1 MVSEV
6 IIAALVL
13 GLFTVIVIS
22 MIQKKGQSISC
33 FILIIFNV
41 FFTSWLSTVLVI
53 FFPDIS
59 NRLDGFN
66 KEIIHNVYYMTSF
79 SVIIIFMGVVTYFFF
94 VDNNK
99 ISLHDQVEVNEA
111 VSVINPLSVLF
122 IIYCLVKFILFY
134 QQSPLYFVAL
144 GDYTQAAL
152 SRAAIQKGD
161 IFVDIPYIGKVFY
174 FLCFYITISTMIL
187 VENNKASRARLFFIV
202 VVSSVQLMF
211 DGQKSHLFLLFMM
224 MGVTYFLLSKSVL
237 KILMF
242 SIAFIFT
249 TGLIYSTMMS
259 GDGNALFRMLDRS
272 IFGQAQGMYYIMQY
286 YKPQLTGVFSD
297 LPFSHLLGLKE
308 LKPDEWIVPYIYSD
322 SGHVINSNT
331 FIVGEM
337 WAYAGELGV
346 YLFSSFTL
354 FSLLVYLIFFR
365 WLTSLNSII
374 YWPVSLIFFSTLPIN
389 QSLQFIIYQKYFLY
403 VLFFLVV
410 PVYVVGALKYWGASK
425 VGGGGGARSQLL
437 K

>member
-6 IIAALVL
+6 IIAALVG
-13 GLFTVIVIS
+13 GLFTVLVIS
-22 MIQKKGQSISC
+22 MLQKKEQSISC
-33 FILIIFNV
+33 FILITFNI
-41 FFTSWLSTVLVI
+41 FFTSWLSTVLVV

-59 NRLDGFN
+59 SRLGGFN
-66 KEIIHNVYYMTSF
+66 KDIIYNVYYMTSF
-79 SVIIIFMGVVTYFFF
+79 SVIIIFMGIFAYFFF
-94 VDNNK
+94 FDNK
-99 ISLHDQVEVNEA
+99 RISLHNQADVNEA
-111 VSVINPLSVLF
+111 VNVINPLSVLF
-122 IIYCLVKFILFY
+122 SIYCLAKFILFY
-134 QQSPLYFVAL
+134 QQSPLYFFAL

-187 VENNKASRARLFFIV
+187 VSNNQASRKRLFFIV
-202 VVSSVQLMF
+202 AISSIQLTF
-211 DGQKSHLFLLFMM
+211 DGQKAHLFLLFMM

-237 KILMF
+237 KIFLF
-242 SIAFIFT
+242 LIIFIFT

-259 GDGNALFRMLDRS
+259 GDGNAFLRILDRS

-337 WAYAGELGV
+337 WAYAGEFGV
-346 YLFSSFTL
+346 YLFSFFTL
-354 FSLLVYLIFFR
+354 FSLLVYLMFFR

-374 YWPVSLIFFSTLPIN
+374 YWPISLIFFSTLPIN

-403 VLFFLVV
+403 VLFFLIA
-410 PVYVVGALKYWGASK
+410 PIYVVGALKYWGAHK
-425 VGGGGGARSQLL
+425 VGSE
-437 K
+437 

>member
-41 FFTSWLSTVLVI
+41 FFTSWLSTVLVV

-237 KILMF
+237 KIFIF
-242 SIAFIFT
+242 SITFVFT

-259 GDGNALFRMLDRS
+259 GDGNALLRMLDRS

-337 WAYAGELGV
+337 WAYA
-346 YLFSSFTL
+346 
-354 FSLLVYLIFFR
+354 
-365 WLTSLNSII
+365 
-374 YWPVSLIFFSTLPIN
+374 
-389 QSLQFIIYQKYFLY
+389 
-403 VLFFLVV
+403 
-410 PVYVVGALKYWGASK
+410 
-425 VGGGGGARSQLL
+425 
-437 K
+437 

>member
-6 IIAALVL
+6 IIAVLVG
-13 GLFTVIVIS
+13 GLFTLLVMS
-22 MIQKKGQSISC
+22 MLQKKEQSISC
-33 FILIIFNV
+33 FILIVFNI
-41 FFTSWLSTVLVI
+41 FFTSWLSTVLVV

-59 NRLDGFN
+59 TRLDGFN

-79 SVIIIFMGVVTYFFF
+79 SVMIIFIGILAYFFF
-94 VDNNK
+94 VDNK
-99 ISLHDQVEVNEA
+99 MISLHDQTEVNEA
-111 VSVINPLSVLF
+111 VNVINPLSVLF

-152 SRAAIQKGD
+152 SRAAIQKGEV
-161 IFVDIPYIGKVFY
+161 FVDIPYVGKIFY
-174 FLCFYITISTMIL
+174 FLCFYITIATMIL
-187 VENNKASRARLFFIV
+187 VSNSKASKARLFYIV
-202 VVSSVQLMF
+202 AISSIQLTF
-211 DGQKSHLFLLFMM
+211 DGQKAHLFLLFMM

-237 KILMF
+237 KILIF
-242 SIAFIFT
+242 SIVFIFT

-410 PVYVVGALKYWGASK
+410 PIYVVGALRYRRAHKAGENGDHS
-425 VGGGGGARSQLL
+425 LL
-437 K
+437 MK

>member
-41 FFTSWLSTVLVI
+41 FFTSWLSTVLVV

-237 KILMF
+237 KILIF
-242 SIAFIFT
+242 SITFVFT

-259 GDGNALFRMLDRS
+259 GDGNALLRMLDRS

-389 QSLQFIIYQKYFLY
+389 QSLQFILYQKYFLY
-403 VLFFLVV
+403 VLFFLVA
-410 PVYVVGALKYWGASK
+410 PIYVVGALKYWGASK
-425 VGGGGGARSQLL
+425 VGGGGARSQLL

>member
-6 IIAALVL
+6 IIAVLV
-13 GLFTVIVIS
+13 GVLFSILVIS
-22 MIQKKGQSISC
+22 MLQRKEQSISC
-33 FILIIFNV
+33 SILIVFNV
-41 FFTSWLSTVLVI
+41 FFTSWISTVLVV

-59 NRLDGFN
+59 ARLDGFN
-66 KEIIHNVYYMTSF
+66 KEVIHNVYYMTSF
-79 SVIIIFMGVVTYFFF
+79 SVIIIFMGLLVYFLSI
-94 VDNNK
+94 DNK
-99 ISLHDQVEVNEA
+99 KMSLHDQAEVNEA
-111 VSVINPLSVLF
+111 VYVINPLSLLF

-134 QQSPLYFVAL
+134 QQSPLYYVAL

-152 SRAAIQKGD
+152 SRASIQKGEV
-161 IFVDIPYIGKVFY
+161 FVDIPYIGKIFY

-187 VENNKASRARLFFIV
+187 VSNNKVSRMRLFFIIA
-202 VVSSVQLMF
+202 VSSIQLTF
-211 DGQKSHLFLLFMM
+211 DGQKAHLFLLFMM

-237 KILMF
+237 KIIIF
-242 SIAFIFT
+242 SISFVFT

-259 GDGNALFRMLDRS
+259 GDGNALVRILDRS

-337 WAYAGELGV
+337 WAYSGELGV
-346 YLFSSFTL
+346 YLFSSFIL

-365 WLTSLNSII
+365 WLTSLNNIV
-374 YWPVSLIFFSTLPIN
+374 YWPISLIFFSTLPIN

-403 VLFFLVV
+403 VLFFLIL
-410 PVYVVGALKYWGASK
+410 PIYTVGALRYWGGHK
-425 VGGGGGARSQLL
+425 VGDNSDQSLL
-437 K
+437 MK

>member
-6 IIAALVL
+6 IIAALVG
-13 GLFTVIVIS
+13 GLFIVLVIS
-22 MIQKKGQSISC
+22 MLQKKEQSISC
-33 FILIIFNV
+33 FILIVFNI
-41 FFTSWLSTVLVI
+41 FFTSWLSTVLVV

-59 NRLDGFN
+59 SRLDGFN
-66 KEIIHNVYYMTSF
+66 KDIIYNVYYMTSF
-79 SVIIIFMGVVTYFFF
+79 SVIIIFMGIFSYFFF
-94 VDNNK
+94 FDNK
-99 ISLHDQVEVNEA
+99 RISLHNQADVNEA
-111 VSVINPLSVLF
+111 INVINPLSVLF
-122 IIYCLVKFILFY
+122 SIYCLAKFILFY
-134 QQSPLYFVAL
+134 QQSPLYFFAL

-161 IFVDIPYIGKVFY
+161 VFVDIPYIGKVFY

-187 VENNKASRARLFFIV
+187 VSNNQASRKRLLFIV
-202 VVSSVQLMF
+202 VISSIQLTF
-211 DGQKSHLFLLFMM
+211 DGQKAHLFLLFMM

-237 KILMF
+237 KIFLF
-242 SIAFIFT
+242 LIIFIFT

-259 GDGNALFRMLDRS
+259 GDGNAFLRMLDRS

-337 WAYAGELGV
+337 WAYAGEIGV

-374 YWPVSLIFFSTLPIN
+374 YWPISLIFFSTLPIN

-403 VLFFLVV
+403 VLFFLVTPIYIV
-410 PVYVVGALKYWGASK
+410 SALKYWNSPK
-425 VGGGGGARSQLL
+425 QGGT
-437 K
+437 